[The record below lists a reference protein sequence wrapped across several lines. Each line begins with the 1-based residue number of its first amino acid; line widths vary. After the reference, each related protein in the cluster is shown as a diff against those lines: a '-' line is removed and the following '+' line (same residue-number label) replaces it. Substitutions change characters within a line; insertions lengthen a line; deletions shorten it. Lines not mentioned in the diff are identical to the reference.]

1 MLNNGLRGFV
11 KRNWAGYFFL
21 APWLFGFVALNMIPM
36 GWSFYLSFTRFDLF
50 GAPEWIGLENLD
62 RMFSDRKFL
71 ASVSVTVRYVF
82 IGVPL
87 QLMFS
92 LFIATVLNKGIG
104 DYSLRIYRAIYYVPS
119 LFGSSVAVAL
129 LWRQMFG
136 GSGLINRLLANVGIE
151 GMNWVATPE
160 TALYTLIIL
169 AVWQLGA
176 PMLIF
181 LAGLKQI
188 PVDLYESAE
197 IDGAGQFA
205 MFLRIT
211 LPLLTPIIFF
221 NLIMQM
227 IASFQAFTPAYII
240 SGGTGGPLDSTLF
253 YTLYLYHRG
262 FNFFDMGY
270 AAAMAWLLLATIAGV
285 TALLFLTSGRWV
297 FYRE

>member
-1 MLNNGLRGFV
+1 MQLGDIRDFA
-11 KRNWAGYFFL
+11 KRNWAGFFFL
-21 APWLFGFVALNMIPM
+21 APWLFGFLALNLIPM
-36 GWSFYLSFTRFDLF
+36 GTSLYLSFTNFDLF
-50 GAPEWIGLENLD
+50 GSPDWVGLQNFE

-71 ASVSVTVRYVF
+71 ASVSVTLRYVL

-87 QLMFS
+87 QLIFA
-92 LFIATVLNKGIG
+92 LFVAAVLNKGVG
-104 DYSLRIYRAIYYVPS
+104 DFSLRIYRAIYYVPS

-136 GSGLINRLLANVGIE
+136 GRGLINQLLASVGIQ
-151 GMNWVATPE
+151 GMNWIANPS
-160 TALYTLIIL
+160 TALSTLIVL

-197 IDGAGQFA
+197 IDGAGRASVF
-205 MFLRIT
+205 FRIT
-211 LPLLTPIIFF
+211 LPLLSPIIFF
-221 NLIMQM
+221 NLIMQT

-240 SGGTGGPLDSTLF
+240 SAGTGGPVDSTLF
-253 YTLYLYHRG
+253 YTLYLYQRG
-262 FNFFDMGY
+262 FNFFHMGY
-270 AAAMAWLLLATIAGV
+270 AAGMAWLLLATIAVV